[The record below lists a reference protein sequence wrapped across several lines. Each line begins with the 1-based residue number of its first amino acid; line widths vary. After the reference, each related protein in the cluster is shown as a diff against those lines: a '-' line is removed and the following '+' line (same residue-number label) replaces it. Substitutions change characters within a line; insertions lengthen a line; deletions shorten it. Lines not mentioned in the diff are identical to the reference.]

1 MLHLLEGDKPPI
13 VMLQETA
20 FSEKQAKTF
29 LSAARKAENKWKM
42 KNDGQ
47 AFAWLRKQDAATTH
61 AIKLSSADQPAAS
74 MQLAEEA
81 KEVLEDDVAQAET

>member
-1 MLHLLEGDKPPI
+1 MAP
-13 VMLQETA
+13 
-20 FSEKQAKTF
+20 QAGCCH
-29 LSAARKAENKWKM
+29 N
-42 KNDGQ
+42 
-47 AFAWLRKQDAATTH
+47 H